1 ARRVVPPSGLFTI
14 QSTKAAAASAF
25 GEPAATAKYI
35 EALYQS
41 SASAALPDIDGMRRI
56 STVPPSELSNV
67 TAWLDH
73 CACIPHR
80 PTANRLWSSE
90 RAASSTASD
99 AEGAAPVS
107 WRRSTS
113 SIHCW
118 RSSAA

>member
-1 ARRVVPPSGLFTI
+1 GRTASRTSRLAGTPRSARRVVPPSGLFTI

-99 AEGAAPVS
+99 A
-107 WRRSTS
+107 
-113 SIHCW
+113 
-118 RSSAA
+118 